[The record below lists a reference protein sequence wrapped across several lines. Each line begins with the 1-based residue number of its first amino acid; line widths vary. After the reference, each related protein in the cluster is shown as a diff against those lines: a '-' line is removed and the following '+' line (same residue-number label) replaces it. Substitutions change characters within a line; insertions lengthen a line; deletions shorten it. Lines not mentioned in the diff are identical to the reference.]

1 MALLS
6 HTLQTIPLWQQG
18 GNYLR
23 KDISL
28 ANIVKRG
35 NSYMFRVSCGY
46 DTNGKQIIRQKKTWV
61 PDKNM
66 TPKQIEKEVNRQA
79 VLFEEECKNGYQSK
93 AIKFEMFAEE
103 WFAEYAKPNLRNTTY
118 ERLLQLRKRIYGA
131 IGHLRMDKIT
141 PRQIQFFVNS
151 LSKEGANERTG
162 KPLAPKTICHNLSLI
177 SDIFSYAMKMG
188 VVSSN
193 PCSKVTI
200 PKGKAKEKMIY
211 TIEEVTEFLK
221 LLESEPLKYRVFF
234 NLAVFSG
241 FRRGELL
248 GLEWKDVDFEN
259 NLISVR
265 RTSCYTAKQGIY
277 TDTTKTKRSQRT
289 IKFPASVMEL
299 LKKFK
304 AEQDELARQLDSRWI
319 DSDRLFVRWNGEP
332 MNNNTPYFWFTEF
345 CKENNFRFCDV
356 HSMRHFYASALI
368 NEGVD
373 AAAVS
378 SALGHSV
385 VSTTTSIYCH
395 TFQQAQARAGDAIAS
410 VLDFSSK
417 SKQGA

>member
-1 MALLS
+1 
-6 HTLQTIPLWQQG
+6 
-18 GNYLR
+18 
-23 KDISL
+23 
-28 ANIVKRG
+28 
-35 NSYMFRVSCGY
+35 MFRVSCGY
-46 DTNGKQIIRQKKTWV
+46 DTNGKQIVRQKTWT
-61 PDKNM
+61 PDKSM

-93 AIKFEMFAEE
+93 AIKFEAFAEE

-162 KPLAPKTICHNLSLI
+162 KPLAPKTIRHNLSLI
-177 SDIFSYAMKMG
+177 SDIFSYAIKMG
-188 VVSSN
+188 VVSCN

-200 PKGKAKEKMIY
+200 PKGESKEKMIY

-221 LLESEPLKYRVFF
+221 LLEDEPLKYRVFF

-277 TDTTKTKRSQRT
+277 TDTIKTKRSQRT

-304 AEQDELARQLDSRWI
+304 AEQDELAQQVGDKWI
-319 DSDRLFVRWNGEP
+319 DSDRLFVKWNGEP
-332 MNNNTPYFWFTEF
+332 MNNNTPYFWLNEF
-345 CKENNFRFCDV
+345 CEKHGLPFYGLHSFRHLFA
-356 HSMRHFYASALI
+356 SMLV

-373 AAAVS
+373 IVTVS
-378 SALGHSV
+378 GALGHST
-385 VSTTTSIYCH
+385 VSTTSNIYCH
-395 TFQQAQARAGDAIAS
+395 LLENSQAKVSEAITNVLKISPNDGSAS
-410 VLDFSSK
+410 DSNAAETADKNKAS
-417 SKQGA
+417 